1 MESSSASSSNLTIDS
16 LALFFGLGDDVLGL
30 GDDTLLEDS
39 FNASRRDVG
48 VDDRGCSGR
57 SGTDDCPSEE

>member
-16 LALFFGLGDDVLGL
+16 LALFFGLGDDEFVLG
-30 GDDTLLEDS
+30 DETLLDDC

-48 VDDRGCSGR
+48 VDDRGFSGR
-57 SGTDDCPSEE
+57 SVTDDCPSEE